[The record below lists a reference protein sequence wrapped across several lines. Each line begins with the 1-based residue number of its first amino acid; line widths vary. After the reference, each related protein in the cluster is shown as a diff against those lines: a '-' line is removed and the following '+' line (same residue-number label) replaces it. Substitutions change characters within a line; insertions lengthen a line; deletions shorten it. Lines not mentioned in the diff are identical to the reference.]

1 MKQAFFVNM
10 GGLAFDT
17 REAKGDFLPE
27 DCPPILCFT
36 RKGIKKLCTLHPDI
50 FENIT
55 KDKVDD
61 KSKAGGFGKT
71 LVCLQALWFIT
82 QCLSRLAQGL
92 PISLLEVFTNPPSFR
107 KEDLIKTAQYIRSLY
122 VCFDNIYSL
131 VA

>member
-17 REAKGDFLPE
+17 REAKGVFLPE
-27 DCPPILCFT
+27 DCPPILFFT
-36 RKGIKKLCTLHPDI
+36 IIGLEQLCILHPEI

-55 KDKVDD
+55 TDKIDD

-82 QCLSRLAQGL
+82 QCLSRLAQRL
-92 PISLLEVFTNPPSFR
+92 PISLLEVFANPPSMKKR
-107 KEDLIKTAQYIRSLY
+107 CLIETA
-122 VCFDNIYSL
+122 
-131 VA
+131 